1 MDKSRIVSYVESS
14 FIAPLLQVET
24 ITDVSWNGE
33 AIFYE
38 DRAQGRKKAK
48 IKVTNTEVGDFLRQI
63 SNYAETQFT
72 YLNPVLD
79 VSFGRYRLNA
89 SFHSIVRMKDE
100 KAFSFCLRIG
110 HRGSII
116 GDDPDFFPGKS
127 KRILFEAL
135 AKRETIVIAGET
147 GSGKTELQK
156 YLLMNLPSATRVI
169 AIDNVEEL
177 ELCREEDGDLDFTS
191 WHVDEKNSMASFSSL
206 IQTALR
212 NNPDYLLVAEI
223 RGAEMYAAL
232 QALMSGNPMI
242 TTTHARSM
250 KLIPHRL
257 ARLAQTGGTNLVYE
271 DLLGD
276 INKHISLLVYLR
288 KETKNHHVHRY
299 VEEIGKVL
307 PNGEIVTLFSLRH
320 PQEEV

>member
-1 MDKSRIVSYVESS
+1 MDKSRIVTYVEAS
-14 FIAPLLQVET
+14 FLAPLLAKDT
-24 ITDVSWNGE
+24 ITDISWNGE
-33 AIFYE
+33 ALFYE

-48 IKVTNTEVGDFLRQI
+48 IPVTNMQVGDFLRQI
-63 SNYAETQFT
+63 SNYAEAQFT
-72 YLNPVLD
+72 YLNPILD

-89 SFHSIVRMKDE
+89 DFFSIVRMRDE

-110 HRGSII
+110 HPGSVV
-116 GDDPDFFPGKS
+116 GEDPDFFPGKT
-127 KRILFEAL
+127 KRLLFEAL
-135 AKRETIVIAGET
+135 SRRETIVIAGET

-177 ELCREEDGDLDFTS
+177 ELCREEEGTLDFTS
-191 WHVDEKNSMASFSSL
+191 WHVDDRNPRASFSAL
-206 IQTALR
+206 IQNALR

-223 RGAEMYAAL
+223 RGEEMYAAL

-242 TTTHARSM
+242 TTTHAASM
-250 KLIPHRL
+250 ALIPHRL

-276 INKHISLLVYLR
+276 INKHVSLLVYLK
-288 KETKNHHVHRY
+288 KETKNNRVHRY
-299 VEEIGKVL
+299 IQEIGRLL
-307 PNGEIVTLFSLRH
+307 PSGEIITLFSLKH
-320 PQEEV
+320 AQEEL